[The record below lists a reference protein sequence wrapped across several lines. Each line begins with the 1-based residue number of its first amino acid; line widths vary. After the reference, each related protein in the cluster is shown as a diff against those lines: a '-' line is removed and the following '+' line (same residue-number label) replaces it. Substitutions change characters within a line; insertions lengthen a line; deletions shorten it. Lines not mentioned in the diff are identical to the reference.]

1 MVENTAGAEGAKT
14 YTKHLFHKRYSNYPQ
29 DIQRELQQDNYQQW
43 SNWEEPSKRSL
54 QKQPRKEPTK
64 HEMGRAILEPTRKV
78 MKGPIEERAYQFI
91 TATRTNFHHPPSSQH
106 STPPSLETT
115 SNNWKRKSVA
125 QMTRSTQ
132 SKKRPES
139 GSIPNK
145 YSMKPRRLPHQSR
158 RTTTATAMM
167 TQQLAKL
174 KD

>member
-1 MVENTAGAEGAKT
+1 M
-14 YTKHLFHKRYSNYPQ
+14 
-29 DIQRELQQDNYQQW
+29 IEL
-43 SNWEEPSKRSL
+43 
-54 QKQPRKEPTK
+54 
-64 HEMGRAILEPTRKV
+64 GRAIQEKPTKAA
-78 MKGPIEERAYQFI
+78 EERAYQ
-91 TATRTNFHHPPSSQH
+91 TWNGKSHPRAYWKSNEGTNWGKSLPIHHSYKELTSIIRHQANIQYIKCKNIQEKRPH
-106 STPPSLETT
+106 CGAMPPSLETT

-139 GSIPNK
+139 GNIPNK

-167 TQQLAKL
+167 TRQLAKL